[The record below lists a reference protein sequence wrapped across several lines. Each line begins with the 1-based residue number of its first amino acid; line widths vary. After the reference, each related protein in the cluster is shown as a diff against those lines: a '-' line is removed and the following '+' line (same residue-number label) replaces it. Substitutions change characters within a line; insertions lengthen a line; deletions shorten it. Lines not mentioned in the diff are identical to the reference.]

1 MDGESY
7 DPLAGIVGTGLLGA
21 AGDLDPGLLDHCW
34 SGEISVPS
42 AIDSDSASYLS
53 QHDSEA
59 LERASAWIARNHVI
73 SGYMSQHHL
82 SLVRWLFEN
91 GHVDRIG
98 LLSLLALLS
107 LGPLDEAGLEIAL
120 LSKDTLDEGRLG
132 YCVEVLSRGAV
143 ESTNAGSQVRF
154 LFPATVGCNEKPRPR
169 SGLFVWPARLPV
181 GPRPWTSSSPY
192 NRPRRSPA
200 PVHPHGGFPS
210 CPLLQSPMFRWSTTV
225 SSARR

>member
-59 LERASAWIARNHVI
+59 LEHASAWIARNHVI

-82 SLVRWLFEN
+82 SLIRWLFEN
-91 GHVDRIG
+91 VHVDRIG

-107 LGPLDEAGLEIAL
+107 LGPLDEAGVEIAL

-132 YCVEVLSRGAV
+132 YCVEVVSRGAV

-154 LFPATVGCNEKPRPR
+154 LFPAPVACNEKPRPR
-169 SGLFVWPARLPV
+169 SGFLSGRHGSQSALAP
-181 GPRPWTSSSPY
+181 GP
-192 NRPRRSPA
+192 PA
-200 PVHPHGGFPS
+200 PPIIVPADHLHRFTRTEASHHVHCCNPRCFAGR
-210 CPLLQSPMFRWSTTV
+210 QQ
-225 SSARR
+225 